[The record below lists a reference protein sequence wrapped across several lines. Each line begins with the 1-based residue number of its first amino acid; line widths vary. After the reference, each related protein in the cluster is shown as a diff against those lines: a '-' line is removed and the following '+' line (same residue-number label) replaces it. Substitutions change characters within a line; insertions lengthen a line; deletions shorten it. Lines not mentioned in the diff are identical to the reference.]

1 MSIAEVLNQLFRPA
15 SFNAEKTVRAIV
27 AHPEAA
33 ARDFNGLITHINNR
47 CHQYGIG
54 CRGEDGLRAQV
65 NLDKFARSKGAAA
78 PTEGQAKLLLNS
90 LKSLQRDLERQRGP
104 ARLASG
110 AHDSWNNDRLNQL
123 NKALELTR
131 SLQHFRGPARG

>member
-1 MSIAEVLNQLFRPA
+1 MSIAKVLNQLFRPA

-33 ARDFNGLITHINNR
+33 AEDFNGLITHINNR
-47 CHQYGIG
+47 CHPYGIG
-54 CRGEDGLRAQV
+54 CRGEEGRWAQA

-78 PTEGQAKLLLNS
+78 PTEVQAKLLLNS
-90 LKSLQRDLERQRGP
+90 LKSLQRDLESQRRP
-104 ARLASG
+104 AQLAAG
-110 AHDSWNNDRLNQL
+110 AHPSWNNDRLNEL
-123 NKALELTR
+123 NKALKLTH